1 MLKTL
6 DSVVLVRP
14 RVTSQVQSHWESV
27 INKSDEFYSLDGRLG
42 GALEKNATADWLSV
56 DHWSMFV

>member
-27 INKSDEFYSLDGRLG
+27 INKSDEFYSLDG
-42 GALEKNATADWLSV
+42 ALEKNATADWLSV